1 MAGCD
6 KYRGDEHNL
15 SFFHCPKDPE
25 LSRRWIVRTREK
37 FMVDKL
43 AKGKTMSLNNFVFC
57 SQHFERDMFMDDK
70 MDSLASYAVPTLLDM
85 VQCSSCGETFGEWV
99 MNKGLCELCSK
110 KPSCSMVKL
119 ESQGETLT
127 NTHSPQT
134 SIMKVI
140 HDGVDQGDDVQK
152 EICQVNVK
160 TEPTESAALELI
172 NAHPPQTSSIKVID
186 DIDGQKRDGPS
197 EICEANVK
205 TEPAEIADLELE
217 NRNHEKSILGP

>member
-1 MAGCD
+1 
-6 KYRGDEHNL
+6 
-15 SFFHCPKDPE
+15 
-25 LSRRWIVRTREK
+25 
-37 FMVDKL
+37 
-43 AKGKTMSLNNFVFC
+43 
-57 SQHFERDMFMDDK
+57 
-70 MDSLASYAVPTLLDM
+70 
-85 VQCSSCGETFGEWV
+85 
-99 MNKGLCELCSK
+99 
-110 KPSCSMVKL
+110 MVKL